1 MPEFDKLFTL
11 GHIGKLAIKNRVVMP
26 AIGVNLARLNGEAS
40 NDIIRYY
47 EERAKGGVGLII
59 TEITRID
66 DETGVG
72 TLKQLSVTSPA
83 VLPQLQRLVD
93 TVHKY
98 DCKLFIQLHHP
109 GRETSSRLLGGQQM
123 VAPSAIAD
131 KQVQEV
137 PRALTVAEIK
147 DLIQKFI
154 NGATI
159 AQAAGADGVELH
171 AAHGYLLN
179 EFLSP
184 YANRRSDQ
192 YGGSLENRLRILHE
206 IITGIK
212 AACGADLPISVRISA
227 DEFVEGGLKI
237 EDSIAIAQALE
248 DYGADAINVSSGIY
262 ESQQTI
268 IEPGNYPQGW
278 KANLGT
284 AIKKQVKIPVIA
296 VDNIKTPA
304 VAEQLL
310 ADGAS
315 DFVGIARA
323 NLADPNWTLK
333 AKHGQA
339 NQITICIGCLLCI
352 QAVMQGKHV
361 VCAVN
366 PRLGREREFS
376 HLPKNG
382 AGQTV
387 AIIGGGPGGLAAA
400 ETLADRN
407 FQVELFEQRPKLGGA
422 LTIASVPAHKEKIAL
437 FEQQLINQ
445 VQIRDNIHFHLGE
458 KATVTGIQG
467 LSPVGVFLATGA
479 RSIIPDLPGIHGD
492 HVVTAEGYL
501 AGQEPVKGSV
511 VVIGSGMTGL
521 EVAMKLATE
530 GHQITIAEMQQK
542 VGPGADSA
550 AIAGIMAGLSHFE
563 PTIMTDERL
572 TAVTAAGVTLVNG
585 TTGETTTVA
594 ADTVVLALGVHPDEA
609 AMAPFVQAF
618 ADLKLIGDANLGR
631 SIADA
636 MKDGFT
642 KAAAFNTYQ
651 PV

>member
-268 IEPGNYPQGW
+268 IEPGNYPQAGKPIW
-278 KANLGT
+278 
-284 AIKKQVKIPVIA
+284 
-296 VDNIKTPA
+296 
-304 VAEQLL
+304 
-310 ADGAS
+310 
-315 DFVGIARA
+315 AR
-323 NLADPNWTLK
+323 PLK
-333 AKHGQA
+333 NKS
-339 NQITICIGCLLCI
+339 
-352 QAVMQGKHV
+352 KF
-361 VCAVN
+361 
-366 PRLGREREFS
+366 R
-376 HLPKNG
+376 
-382 AGQTV
+382 
-387 AIIGGGPGGLAAA
+387 
-400 ETLADRN
+400 
-407 FQVELFEQRPKLGGA
+407 
-422 LTIASVPAHKEKIAL
+422 
-437 FEQQLINQ
+437 
-445 VQIRDNIHFHLGE
+445 
-458 KATVTGIQG
+458 
-467 LSPVGVFLATGA
+467 
-479 RSIIPDLPGIHGD
+479 
-492 HVVTAEGYL
+492 
-501 AGQEPVKGSV
+501 
-511 VVIGSGMTGL
+511 
-521 EVAMKLATE
+521 
-530 GHQITIAEMQQK
+530 
-542 VGPGADSA
+542 
-550 AIAGIMAGLSHFE
+550 
-563 PTIMTDERL
+563 
-572 TAVTAAGVTLVNG
+572 
-585 TTGETTTVA
+585 
-594 ADTVVLALGVHPDEA
+594 
-609 AMAPFVQAF
+609 
-618 ADLKLIGDANLGR
+618 
-631 SIADA
+631 
-636 MKDGFT
+636 
-642 KAAAFNTYQ
+642 
-651 PV
+651 